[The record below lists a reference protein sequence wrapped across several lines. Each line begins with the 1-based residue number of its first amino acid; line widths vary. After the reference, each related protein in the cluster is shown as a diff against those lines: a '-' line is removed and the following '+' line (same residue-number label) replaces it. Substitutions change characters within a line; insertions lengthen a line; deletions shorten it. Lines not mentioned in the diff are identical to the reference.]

1 MGIYKKN
8 HNLIM
13 NVVNEQAESYFDLI
27 VKTRIW
33 NSNSGGVYVLKDR
46 DVQSNPYLEKLGIPP
61 DLNCENNQI
70 VTMRNPA
77 IMTREISQLMES
89 SGATFHITSLKLIN
103 PENAPDEFE
112 KESLLRFEKG
122 EKKVWKVDRKGS
134 EPLFRYMAPLYIE
147 DSCLTC
153 HAVLGYKFG
162 DIRGGISVN
171 IPIGRIDVQLR
182 NSKII
187 LISTGIGT
195 LLLIIIVIY
204 FMSRTL
210 VLRLEE
216 ARQKMRQ
223 QALIDEL
230 TQVYNRR
237 FLMKKLKI
245 EFDRSIRYG
254 SKLSLIMIDIDYFKK
269 VNDTYGHMFGD
280 IVLVRMAQIIQ
291 ENLRG
296 YDVLARYGG
305 EEFIIVCPDSGA
317 DDAKS
322 VAVRVHERVKQEL
335 ITDGKN
341 STSITISAGITERIS
356 DDTIDTF
363 LSRVDTALYQ
373 AKNTGRDRIV
383 IL

>member
-1 MGIYKKN
+1 
-8 HNLIM
+8 M